1 MHMGERER
9 GWNVVGMGIGDIKAE
24 GEGGGGGTTVTIHGS
39 DDRRGL
45 VGMHALVHSSRD
57 EERNQKPKQYFYE
70 IKDLVEIAFIVVEI
84 DEYVGL
90 CYISISLH
98 SNLVAIFLEK

>member
-45 VGMHALVHSSRD
+45 VGMHALVYQRT
-57 EERNQKPKQYFYE
+57 RLTKM
-70 IKDLVEIAFIVVEI
+70 V
-84 DEYVGL
+84 
-90 CYISISLH
+90 
-98 SNLVAIFLEK
+98 VAIIQVERLVVKDGMDHTTLRDNSRGGRDGW